1 MSKNVASTLLEYG
14 VLEVDIYWADI
25 LSFNWVGIYPRH
37 LDATPRIDGIYSFA
51 NVTIRPG
58 CVPRSTS
65 FMLPL
70 KAAECPSVLNAF
82 LRSEIFLSC
91 GTSSQSANIK
101 ATPCFLYNM
110 GRFHASQCYWTR
122 ARMLPSPSRSIVHT
136 SAVTR
141 ALVDVR
147 NARGSRHVGKEAVV
161 AVELV
166 RRPRGLKC
174 KRLRK
179 DDDSESEKDYY
190 GDELRPGTTTSAR
203 IQRRRREHAG
213 AVGGCFEGCFEK
225 LVRGGTASEGGDG
238 AGGTAKDPDA
248 PGNGASQSEAITM
261 DNLTKKLQSMQSEKE
276 RKWQRTL
283 TVDTAEDL
291 GKTGRAR
298 KCRRWFLQDLKC
310 NGVEVKKI
318 ERVSPFVWPELYQSA
333 YSKVLATFLLIPEP
347 LADYLADASSTQ
359 PTPRL
364 PSRRL
369 VYLADALWATTT
381 TKKAGVRLY

>member
-1 MSKNVASTLLEYG
+1 ML
-14 VLEVDIYWADI
+14 
-25 LSFNWVGIYPRH
+25 
-37 LDATPRIDGIYSFA
+37 LDAGAD
-51 NVTIRPG
+51 
-58 CVPRSTS
+58 
-65 FMLPL
+65 
-70 KAAECPSVLNAF
+70 AAARQCF
-82 LRSEIFLSC
+82 
-91 GTSSQSANIK
+91 SA
-101 ATPCFLYNM
+101 
-110 GRFHASQCYWTR
+110 
-122 ARMLPSPSRSIVHT
+122 SPSRSIVHT

-298 KCRRWFLQDLKC
+298 K
-310 NGVEVKKI
+310 
-318 ERVSPFVWPELYQSA
+318 VS
-333 YSKVLATFLLIPEP
+333 
-347 LADYLADASSTQ
+347 ASRDKS
-359 PTPRL
+359 P
-364 PSRRL
+364 
-369 VYLADALWATTT
+369 AE
-381 TKKAGVRLY
+381 